1 MYLAIKRFRALLI
14 ITFLA
19 ITIFSCIPPYS
30 VPLFICIRVIDGD
43 TIELSNGVVVRYI
56 GIDTPEVDEPLG
68 KEATEY
74 NRKLVEGKSIR
85 LKYDVQKEGKYGRVL
100 AYVYLEDGTFVNRE
114 LLRSGHAEINTYKQ
128 NLKHLDLLIESQWEA
143 ISEGHYIWVGVSE
156 QDIIYTT
163 ATGEKYHLEGC
174 RYLKYSAIP
183 TTRERAIAQGYTPCS
198 VCKP

>member
-30 VPLFICIRVIDGD
+30 EPLFICIRAIDGD

-100 AYVYLEDGTFVNRE
+100 AYVYLEDGTFVNCE
-114 LLRSGHAEINTYKQ
+114 LIRLGYAEIATYKQ
-128 NLKHLDLLIESQWEA
+128 NLKLLDLLIECQWEA
-143 ISEGHYIWVGVSE
+143 INNGLGIWVGVSE
-156 QDIIYTT
+156 QDIVYTT

-174 RYLKYSAIP
+174 RYLKDNAIP
-183 TTRERAIAQGYTPCS
+183 TTREKAIAQGYMPCK
-198 VCKP
+198 VCEP